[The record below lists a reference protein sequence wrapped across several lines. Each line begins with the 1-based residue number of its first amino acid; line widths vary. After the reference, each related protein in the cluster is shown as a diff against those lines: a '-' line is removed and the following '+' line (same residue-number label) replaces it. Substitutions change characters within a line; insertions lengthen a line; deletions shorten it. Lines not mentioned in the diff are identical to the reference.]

1 MKHKYIVVQNTYKN
15 GNATRISFGIAAI
28 EEYDGVTTIL
38 ESISDLSSNLKS
50 IERLVDICNNLQLDL
65 IHLRDVVNDFLA
77 TV

>member
-15 GNATRISFGIAAI
+15 GNATRIGFGIAAI

-38 ESISDLSSNLKS
+38 ESISDLSSNVRS